1 MCADT
6 QARLT
11 TVPITL
17 RLAAQVFAE
26 QSNPL
31 QVSQSEM
38 TKALQLCEI

>member
-26 QSNPL
+26 KSNPL

-38 TKALQLCEI
+38 TKALQLCEF